1 MAEIDVRTTSEGEGR
16 APSGRGWTFQ
26 VTVSE
31 GGSQTVHHVTL
42 TSEAYERLAGGA
54 CGPDELVRRSFEYLL
69 EREPKES
76 ILREF
81 DIMVIARYF
90 PEYEDEIARRVRP

>member
-1 MAEIDVRTTSEGEGR
+1 MAEIDVRTTSEDD
-16 APSGRGWTFQ
+16 GWTFQ

-31 GGSQTVHHVTL
+31 GSSQTVHQVTQD
-42 TSEAYERLAGGA
+42 SEAYERLAGGA

-81 DIMVIARYF
+81 DIMVITRYF
-90 PEYEDEIARRVRP
+90 PEYEGEIARRVRP

>member
-1 MAEIDVRTTSEGEGR
+1 VAQIDVRTMPEGEDW
-16 APSGRGWTFQ
+16 AFQ

-31 GGSQTVHHVTL
+31 GGGQTSHRVTMTRNTYQQL
-42 TSEAYERLAGGA
+42 TGEV
-54 CGPDELVRRSFEYLL
+54 CPPDELVRKSFEFLL

-81 DIMVIARYF
+81 EITVISRYF
-90 PEYEDEIARRVRP
+90 PDYEREISKRIRS